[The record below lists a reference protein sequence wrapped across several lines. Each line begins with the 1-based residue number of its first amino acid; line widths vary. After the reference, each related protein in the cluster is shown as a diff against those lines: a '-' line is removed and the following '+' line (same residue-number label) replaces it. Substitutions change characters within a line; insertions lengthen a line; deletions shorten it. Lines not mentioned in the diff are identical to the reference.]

1 VTLRPLLSVS
11 ALLLLGACTA
21 VRGTVKLAQ
30 AEQAVLLAR
39 QAGAPERAVYAF
51 TRAEAFMVKAR
62 EEWGY
67 ADYGAAE
74 ALCSEATTWADKARQ
89 EAEVAPAPPA
99 AAAPPD
105 AAAPPAAAAPAGV
118 AR

>member
-1 VTLRPLLSVS
+1 MTLRPLLSVS

-99 AAAPPD
+99 AAAP
-105 AAAPPAAAAPAGV
+105 AGV

>member
-30 AEQAVLLAR
+30 AEQSVLLAR

-51 TRAEAFMVKAR
+51 TRAEAFMIKAR

-74 ALCSEATTWADKARQ
+74 ALCAEATTWADKARQ
-89 EAEVAPAPPA
+89 EAETAPTAPG
-99 AAAPPD
+99 AP
-105 AAAPPAAAAPAGV
+105 APAGV

>member
-62 EEWGY
+62 EEGGY